1 MHENDGVIC
10 KWPPDYVGAPSLS
23 KSNNRHCSPQKKQ
36 FIKTE
41 CNVYIGNRN
50 LINGQKKPL
59 YGNVGSGDASFNP
72 FVSKN
77 HDGLLTRTK
86 SLRSSGPLLNSFYT
100 KKLCKF
106 SCRWCALLFWSG
118 PAGLL
123 LHKLRHHPRMDKQR
137 LILYKELLLERLNWK
152 PPKPE
157 IKNNV
162 ISPIINDSPAFDL
175 SNDEDQ
181 EPRITTPRNFPYRCR
196 HCPYSTDQILRL
208 QKHENKHI
216 FKAEHCCQQCS
227 YSCRSMHILMQHSRL
242 HEVEPTSSSTTSLSS
257 FRFPEAGT
265 SSCENQQ
272 MPSDGFHRE
281 DVQQHFTPSSPRKE
295 FFWRRETNFCPH
307 CPYKSKHNC
316 DMKAHLKM
324 HVERRKFACRHCT
337 YSTMR
342 QNALISH
349 EKLHQIRLT
358 DKGACRRVKWIYAK
372 ENGGRSAHLGWRMR
386 ILRSGWHFYCCSIV
400 ECGAEFAFCAELVQ
414 HSRHHHLA
422 WWKKRNEIVARTKN
436 LIRCTI
442 CGFRTSLE
450 MRMRDHEAVHQNDGC
465 KNVRSVGGV
474 FNCRECPYSTANY
487 AKFWNHRQKH
497 KRTNRFACSLCSF
510 SSGSI
515 QCYIEHSKLHGIS
528 KFESEEA
535 VDKAANNVKF
545 EAIGTNGDNIEV
557 PEDDGNNVSSSSTS
571 LDQLK
576 SEDLPIFKKQKFQE
590 QFGAIIPVIA
600 HLRNAHLVKENDSS
614 SNSASLK
621 NTAGSCMECP
631 YKTCDKVLLK
641 LHIQMHK
648 RSGIRPYSCNLCTFR
663 CFSAE
668 SLHSHL
674 SLHSRSFTSIN
685 VDRNDDQFKTSSN
698 PSYQCSHCNFKCIE
712 LDSFLLHRKE
722 HVQLLQQRLMT
733 IIKRSANDNVLV
745 KENKTRFSRSARSD
759 RQHFCSKC
767 SFRCDS
773 LQAFSLHMEHHQ
785 PNKPDIFGC
794 SICDYSS
801 NTKAVVIFH
810 EKNHHLDVPLTSLC
824 QKIKLQQE
832 ENNKPVSLP
841 EVAHDIF

>member
-1 MHENDGVIC
+1 M
-10 KWPPDYVGAPSLS
+10 
-23 KSNNRHCSPQKKQ
+23 
-36 FIKTE
+36 
-41 CNVYIGNRN
+41 
-50 LINGQKKPL
+50 
-59 YGNVGSGDASFNP
+59 
-72 FVSKN
+72 
-77 HDGLLTRTK
+77 
-86 SLRSSGPLLNSFYT
+86 SLRSSGSFLKSSSFYT
-100 KKLCKF
+100 RKLCKF

-137 LILYKELLLERLNWK
+137 LVLYKELLLERLNWK

-265 SSCENQQ
+265 SSYENQQ
-272 MPSDGFHRE
+272 MPSDNFHRE
-281 DVQQHFTPSSPRKE
+281 DPSSS
-295 FFWRRETNFCPH
+295 RRTNFCPH

-349 EKLHQIRLT
+349 EKLHQINLT

-372 ENGGRSAHLGWRMR
+372 ENGERSAHLGWRMR
-386 ILRSGWHFYCCSIV
+386 ILRSGWHFYRCSIV

-422 WWKKRNEIVARTKN
+422 WWKKKNEIVARTKN

-515 QCYIEHSKLHGIS
+515 QCYIEHSKLHGIL
-528 KFESEEA
+528 KIESEEA
-535 VDKAANNVKF
+535 VDKATNNVKF
-545 EAIGTNGDNIEV
+545 EAIGMDGDNIEV

-576 SEDLPIFKKQKFQE
+576 SDDLPIFKKQKFQE

-600 HLRNAHLVKENDSS
+600 HLRNAHLVKETDSSS

-674 SLHSRSFTSIN
+674 SLHYRSFTSKN

-767 SFRCDS
+767 SFKCDS

-785 PNKPDIFGC
+785 PNQQDIFNC

-810 EKNHHLDVPLTSLC
+810 EKNHHLDVPLTLLC

-841 EVAHDIF
+841 EVVHDIF